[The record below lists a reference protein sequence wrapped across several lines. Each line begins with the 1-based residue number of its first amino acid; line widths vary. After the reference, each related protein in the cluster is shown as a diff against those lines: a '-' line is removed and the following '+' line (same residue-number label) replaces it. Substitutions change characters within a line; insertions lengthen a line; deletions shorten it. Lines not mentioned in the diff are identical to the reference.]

1 MPPPATN
8 YAARCWSKRMRKEAM
23 NGIYALAKRDPRV
36 VFIGSDLG
44 AGTLDEMRREMPGR
58 WFMEGVSEQAIIGM
72 AAGLAMDGF
81 IPYINT
87 IATFLTRRCLEQVA
101 IDLCLHK
108 LQVRLIASG
117 GGAVYAPLGP
127 THMALD
133 DIALLRPL
141 PNMTIVAPADA
152 PEMTR
157 AMEGTL
163 DVPGPVYIRIAK
175 GNEPVIT
182 RVDHGFT
189 VGKAIALRAG
199 RDVLFVSTGAM
210 SARALRAAES
220 LAGEGVDAGILH
232 MHTIKPLDDEA
243 LARGAAS
250 ARLVVTL
257 EEHTRIGGL
266 GSAVLESLS
275 DADISVPAL
284 RLALPDRFSRDYGS
298 QEHVLA
304 VAGLDDLG
312 ITASVRTRLER
323 LAVLK

>member
-1 MPPPATN
+1 
-8 YAARCWSKRMRKEAM
+8 MRKEAM

-87 IATFLTRRCLEQVA
+87 IATFLTRRCLEQLA
-101 IDLCLHK
+101 IDLCLHN
-108 LQVRLIASG
+108 LPVRLIASG

-133 DIALLRPL
+133 DIALLRAL
-141 PNMTIVAPADA
+141 PNMTIIAPADA

-157 AMEGTL
+157 AMDATL
-163 DVPGPVYIRIAK
+163 AVPGPLYVRIAK
-175 GNEPVIT
+175 GNEPVVT
-182 RVDHGFT
+182 RSEDGFT
-189 VGKAIALRAG
+189 IGRAIELRSG
-199 RDVLFVSTGAM
+199 SDVAIVATGAM
-210 SARALRAAES
+210 TWRALRVAERLAAS
-220 LAGEGVDAGILH
+220 GIAAGVLH
-232 MHTIKPLDDEA
+232 VHTPKPLDDA
-243 LARGAAS
+243 AVARAAQS

-257 EEHTRIGGL
+257 EEHVRSGGL

-275 DADISVPAL
+275 DAEIAAPVL
-284 RLALPDRFSRDYGS
+284 RLGLPDRFSRDYGS
-298 QEHVLA
+298 QEHVLE
-304 VAGLDDLG
+304 VAGLG
-312 ITASVRTRLER
+312 VEAVASTIRARVEQA
-323 LAVLK
+323 AVLK

>member
-1 MPPPATN
+1 
-8 YAARCWSKRMRKEAM
+8 MRKEAM
-23 NGIYALAKRDPRV
+23 NGIYELAKRDPRV

-58 WFMEGVSEQAIIGM
+58 WLMEGVSEQAIIGM

-87 IATFLTRRCLEQVA
+87 IATFLTRRCLEQLA

-108 LQVRLIASG
+108 LPVRLIASG

-133 DIALLRPL
+133 DIALLRAL
-141 PNMTIVAPADA
+141 PGMTIVAPADA
-152 PEMTR
+152 QEMTR
-157 AMEGTL
+157 AMDATL
-163 DVPGPVYIRIAK
+163 DVRGPVYVRIAK
-175 GNEPVIT
+175 GNEPVVT
-182 RVDHGFT
+182 RPEDGF
-189 VGKAIALRAG
+189 AIGRAIRLRDG
-199 RDVLFVSTGAM
+199 GDVAFIATGAM
-210 SARALRAAES
+210 TARALQAADL
-220 LAGEGVDAGILH
+220 LAADGIEASVLH

-243 LARGAAS
+243 AARAARS

-257 EEHTRIGGL
+257 EEHGRIGGL

-275 DADISVPAL
+275 DAGLTSPVL

-298 QEHVLA
+298 QEHVLE
-304 VAGLDDLG
+304 VAGLG
-312 ITASVRTRLER
+312 VESIAGAVRSRVEQLT
-323 LAVLK
+323 VLK